1 MKTGRMYVGRTYVE
15 RSGQSRDL
23 IYRRVTL
30 DSYNMGTDKPV
41 ALKQRTILSK
51 LNKILD
57 AQITKFSYPPYAAHA
72 SSVRAPLLLSMPL
85 QEVIWDFFKIKQAL

>member
-1 MKTGRMYVGRTYVE
+1 MYVGRTYVE
-15 RSGQSRDL
+15 RSGQSRGL

-51 LNKILD
+51 PNKILD
-57 AQITKFSYPPYAAHA
+57 AQITKFSL
-72 SSVRAPLLLSMPL
+72 PLCSIRCACLKHERSA
-85 QEVIWDFFKIKQAL
+85 IYDFTRGYLRFF